1 VVPGLRPPSI
11 QPASAE
17 RTAGDER
24 QGGARQ
30 LASDGS
36 DERMG
41 GAAPPSNLH
50 SRRKCEIIPPD
61 APHMTNLSGLTP
73 EEWESRLEE
82 ATDRPDRLAKI
93 LKELD
98 HEMRQERTWL
108 HENPEPGD
116 LFKTILE
123 FLGRPEDDDLER
135 LGSQIR
141 SEIQKERWLKERYRS
156 WLPGEVY
163 LDRLF
168 RYLKDFGGEVSRDDS
183 GLQFPGFL
191 KYKGIRREIKDE
203 VFAFY
208 LSERFPGRDP
218 ANFHVAFD
226 ASNGDLLIKR
236 VYKVELPVLDGMT
249 TVGRAVLSELIRDVV
264 PSPSDIRAFVVD
276 NAANISTRQALI
288 GSRKKGNSVVYE
300 PRPDCNVA
308 STPLGN
314 LMLKLALEMGLTPG
328 GFHFEV
334 RPFGMLRIEL
344 DILPP
349 AGAE

>member
-1 VVPGLRPPSI
+1 
-11 QPASAE
+11 
-17 RTAGDER
+17 
-24 QGGARQ
+24 
-30 LASDGS
+30 
-36 DERMG
+36 
-41 GAAPPSNLH
+41 
-50 SRRKCEIIPPD
+50 
-61 APHMTNLSGLTP
+61 MTDLSGRTP

-82 ATDRPDRLAKI
+82 AADQPDRLGEI
-93 LKELD
+93 VEELD

-116 LFKTILE
+116 LFSTILE

-135 LGSQIR
+135 LGSQIK
-141 SEIQKERWLKERYRS
+141 SELQKERWLKKRYRS

-163 LDRLF
+163 QDRLF
-168 RYLKDFGGEVSRDDS
+168 RYLKDFGGEVRRDDS

-191 KYKGIRREIKDE
+191 KFKGFRRESRHG

-226 ASNGDLLIKR
+226 PSNGDLLFKR
-236 VYKVELPVLDGMT
+236 AYKMELPVLDGMT

-264 PSPSDIRAFVVD
+264 PSLSDIRAFVVD

-288 GSRKKGNSVVYE
+288 ASRKQDDSVVYE
-300 PRPDCNVA
+300 PRPDGDVA
-308 STPLGN
+308 STLLGN
-314 LMLKLALEMGLTPG
+314 LMLKLALEMGLLPG
-328 GFHFEV
+328 DFRLEV

-344 DILPP
+344 DILPA
-349 AGAE
+349 AGAG